1 MPEIKISLIAG
12 PVKVPEMVLAA
23 YHRNYGSADL
33 DPDYLELYCE
43 TEIRLQKI
51 LGTRNSV
58 IMQTGEGMLGLWGA
72 LKSTLKPGDR
82 VVSLCSGVFGY
93 GIADMAATLGA
104 QVRRV
109 EIPYDHT
116 LNDCSKLE
124 QTVSEFKPKM
134 ITAVHCETPSGTL
147 NPLAGIARI
156 KKEHAIPLF
165 CVDTVASAGG
175 MPVDA
180 DMHLIDLCLNG
191 SQKCLSAPPDMTFV
205 AISDPAWEIIDAVN
219 YAGYDAFKPF
229 RHAKKN
235 FYFPN
240 TMYWHGL
247 AGLSTAAGLILEEG
261 LEAVYDRHVQAQ
273 SYCFDRLKKM
283 GLDLF
288 PVAAAVKSPSVTAV
302 KIPHGMTWEALDKR
316 CRERG
321 LAIAGSYGQLAGK
334 VFRIG
339 HMGSQADLK
348 MLEQGL
354 NILESVL

>member
-1 MPEIKISLIAG
+1 MPGIKISLIAG
-12 PVKVPEMVLAA
+12 PVKVPEKVLAA

-33 DPDYLELYCE
+33 DPEYLELYCE
-43 TEIRLQKI
+43 TETRLQKI
-51 LGTRNSV
+51 LGTGNSV

-82 VVSLCSGVFGY
+82 VVSVCSGVFGH
-93 GIADMAATLGA
+93 GIADMAATIGA
-104 QVRRV
+104 QVMRI
-109 EIPYDHT
+109 EIPYDST
-116 LNDCSKLE
+116 LQDCRQLE

-156 KKEHAIPLF
+156 KKDYAVPLL

-175 MPVDA
+175 VPVDT
-180 DMHLIDLCLNG
+180 DLHLIDLCLNG
-191 SQKCLSAPPDMTFV
+191 SQKCFSAPPDMTFV
-205 AISDPAWEIIDAVN
+205 AISESAWEIIDGVN

-247 AGLSTAAGLILEEG
+247 AGLSTAAGLLLEEG
-261 LEAVYDRHVQAQ
+261 LEAVYDRHIQAQ

-283 GLDLF
+283 GLELF
-288 PVAAAVKSPSVTAV
+288 PTPAAVKSPSVTAV
-302 KIPHGMTWEALDKR
+302 KIPLGMTWDTLDKR

-321 LAIAGSYGQLAGK
+321 LAIAGSYGPLAGQ

-348 MLEQGL
+348 LLEQGL